1 MIEDVM
7 APLSPNI
14 ISFTSPFEV
23 ALLLLV
29 VLPIPTMVPMK
40 ELSVME
46 RLARDIAEDK
56 LFDITERA
64 NPVFFGISYNQ
75 FLNSKP

>member
-7 APLSPNI
+7 APLSPKI

-23 ALLLLV
+23 ALLIL

-46 RLARDIAEDK
+46 RLARDVAEDK

>member
-7 APLSPNI
+7 APLSPKI

-23 ALLLLV
+23 ALLIL

-64 NPVFFGISYNQ
+64 SPVFFGISYNQ
-75 FLNSKP
+75 YMNSKP